1 MQRRTMT
8 VKEVAVFLG
17 VSVDVVYEQV
27 RKGKIPYFRVGR
39 RILFRIETLE
49 IWMSTAEENSWSSNC
64 A

>member
-27 RKGKIPYFRVGR
+27 RKGNIPYFRVGR
-39 RILFRIETLE
+39 RILFRIDTLE
-49 IWMSTAEENSWSSNC
+49 IWMSTAEEKSLSLNC

>member
-27 RKGKIPYFRVGR
+27 RKGNIPYFRVGR

>member
-27 RKGKIPYFRVGR
+27 RKGNIPYFRVGR

-49 IWMSTAEENSWSSNC
+49 IWMSDAEENSCSSNC